1 MPVKEPCVCAAPQ
14 KKCAQK
20 LLTPLNSSVHPLL
33 PFLGCHLALIC
44 SPHAH
49 TLLTVRP
56 TAVNTSNDLAAFD
69 VLNFLEI
76 QTALLPPYAYREA
89 KIAQAFWVTISIVA
103 SDR

>member
-1 MPVKEPCVCAAPQ
+1 MCAAPQ

-49 TLLTVRP
+49 TLLTFLTVRP
-56 TAVNTSNDLAAFD
+56 TAVNTSNDLAAFG
-69 VLNFLEI
+69 VFNFLEI
-76 QTALLPPYAYREA
+76 QTALLPPYAYGEA
-89 KIAQAFWVTISIVA
+89 KIAQAFCKSWVTISIVA
-103 SDR
+103 SDS